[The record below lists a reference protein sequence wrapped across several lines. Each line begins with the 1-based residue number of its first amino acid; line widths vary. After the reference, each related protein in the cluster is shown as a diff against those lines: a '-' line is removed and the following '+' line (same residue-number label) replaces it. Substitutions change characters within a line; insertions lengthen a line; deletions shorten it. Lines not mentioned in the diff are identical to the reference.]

1 MPAPVTAF
9 FGRFTHALREF
20 TVAQRTLA
28 LLAVAVLVLGG
39 IALTT
44 WLSRPSFTPLF
55 SGVSGADASAIVEQ
69 LKADGV
75 PYELTDGG
83 STVLVPDAE
92 VDEQRLKA
100 AAAGLPAL
108 DSTGYGLLDTMGV
121 TASEFQQSVTYKRAL
136 EGELA
141 STVTAL
147 NGVATA
153 SVRLAIPEETVFSES
168 KADPTAS
175 VFVETERGRSLNT
188 DQVQAIVHLTSAAVD
203 GLKPDNVAVV
213 DADGNVLSA
222 VGVGATGGV
231 DQQASDQEQAKQD
244 AVQAMLDQVV
254 GPGNAT
260 VTVTVD
266 VSNESAERV
275 EETFTS
281 PEDPLVLSEST
292 QSETYQGAGG
302 GTGTGVLGPDNVAV
316 PGGGSG
322 DGQYESEQATRNNA
336 INKVTETRTIPA
348 GELTRKSV
356 SVALNAN
363 AIDGVN
369 VANLSDLVATAA
381 GIDPARGDSVAV
393 EVVPFTT
400 AAADEAAAALDEA
413 RAAEERQSIQSLITI
428 GIIALALTIAFGI
441 LAAVVGKRR
450 KKSLEPVD
458 IGSITVQKD
467 EARPEPLESFL
478 GPQPTLAMPSGTP
491 MEPGKLDRMRA
502 DVNALAQASPERTA
516 DYLRA
521 LLEDRPA

>member
-9 FGRFTHALREF
+9 LGRFTHALREF

-28 LLAVAVLVLGG
+28 LLALAVLVLGG
-39 IALTT
+39 IALAT

-83 STVLVPDAE
+83 STVLVPDAQ

-100 AAAGLPAL
+100 AAAGIPAL

-141 STVTAL
+141 STVSSL
-147 NGVATA
+147 NGVNTA

-175 VFVETERGRSLNT
+175 VFVETEQGRSLST

-203 GLKPDNVAVV
+203 GLTPDNVAVV

-222 VGVGATGGV
+222 VGVGATGGA

-260 VTVTVD
+260 VTVAVD

-281 PEDPLVLSEST
+281 PEEPLVLSEST
-292 QSETYQGAGG
+292 QSENYEGTG
-302 GTGTGVLGPDNVAV
+302 GTGAGVLGPDNVAV
-316 PGGGSG
+316 PSAGGGG

-348 GELTRKSV
+348 GELTRQSV

-381 GIDPARGDSVAV
+381 GIDVARGDSVAV

-400 AAADEAAAALDEA
+400 AAADQAAAALEEA
-413 RAAEERQSIQSLITI
+413 RAEQERQSLMSLVTV
-428 GIIALALTIAFGI
+428 GVIALALTVGFGI

-450 KKSLEPVD
+450 KRNREPVD
-458 IGSITVQKD
+458 IGSVTVEKAPAQT
-467 EARPEPLESFL
+467 ESLESLL
-478 GPQPTLAMPSGTP
+478 GPQPTLAMPTGTP

>member
-39 IALTT
+39 IALASFI
-44 WLSRPSFTPLF
+44 SRPSMAPLF
-55 SGVSGADASAIVEQ
+55 SGISSADASAIVEQ
-69 LKADGV
+69 LRADGV
-75 PYELTDGG
+75 SYELTDGG
-83 STVLVPDAE
+83 STVLVPEAS

-141 STVTAL
+141 STVAAL
-147 NGVATA
+147 NGVASA

-168 KADPTAS
+168 KTDPTAS
-175 VFVETERGRSLNT
+175 VFIQTERGRSLSN

-222 VGVGATGGV
+222 VGVGATGGAG
-231 DQQASDQEQAKQD
+231 QQASDKEQAKRE

-260 VTVTVD
+260 VTVNVD
-266 VSNESAERV
+266 VSTQSAERV

-281 PEDPLVLSEST
+281 PEEPLVLTEST
-292 QSETYQGAGG
+292 QTESYQGAGG
-302 GTGTGVLGPDNVAV
+302 GAGAGVLGPDNVAV
-316 PGGGSG
+316 PAGAGG
-322 DGQYESEQATRNNA
+322 DGQYDSEQATRNNA
-336 INKVTETRTIPA
+336 INKITETRIIPA
-348 GELTRKSV
+348 GELTRQSV
-356 SVALNAN
+356 SVAINAN

-369 VANLSDLVATAA
+369 VANLAALVATAA
-381 GIDPARGDSVAV
+381 GIDIARGDEVAV

-400 AAADEAAAALDEA
+400 AVADEATAALAEA
-413 RAAEERQSIQSLITI
+413 KAAEERQSFLSLITI
-428 GIIALALTIAFGI
+428 GILALAMTILLGVVT
-441 LAAVVGKRR
+441 AVVAKRR
-450 KKSLEPVD
+450 KNGRGPVD
-458 IGSITVQKD
+458 IGSMTVSKD
-467 EARPEPLESFL
+467 EQRTDLLESL
-478 GPQPTLAMPSGTP
+478 IGPPPTLAMPLGTP

-516 DYLRA
+516 EYLRSM
-521 LLEDRPA
+521 LEERS